1 MGRFADLCGDVA
13 ASLEEGVEGLALP
26 PDAWDRFRGS
36 WDEEDIE
43 DAIALVQES
52 LLQSELIDAAD
63 SLSARMVELLGSFG
77 NDEGFQK
84 AAAGQATLTVDDLG
98 QLARRVGRLEDVL
111 ETFRDVQ
118 PPENPEFER
127 LRVRL
132 ADHGIEAEMALGRE
146 SGGIDDAE

>member
-26 PDAWDRFRGS
+26 PDAWDRFRGN
-36 WDEEDIE
+36 WEEADIE
-43 DAIALVQES
+43 DAVALVQES

-63 SLSARMVELLGSFG
+63 SLSSRMVDLLASYSPEEAFR
-77 NDEGFQK
+77 K
-84 AAAGQATLTVDDLG
+84 AEAGQAILTLDDIG

-111 ETFRDVQ
+111 ETFRDVA
-118 PPENPEFER
+118 PPENPDFER

-132 ADHGIEAEMALGRE
+132 ADHGIEAEMGLARE
-146 SGGIDDAE
+146 SGGVDDGE